1 MVSTVAMALQ
11 RQKLC
16 SGFGMKRTRR
26 TCGRGI
32 IRNIASAGTRALGNF
47 LVNKL
52 ANVIAGSGKRRT
64 VRKTAVRRTV
74 TGSSWKPSGYGMR
87 KPRKTLTRKRRTAT
101 GGARKVAR
109 KPRKTLT
116 LRRRVRRVLF

>member
-1 MVSTVAMALQ
+1 MVSSIGMALQ
-11 RQKLC
+11 RQRL
-16 SGFGMKRTRR
+16 SNGFGMRKR

-32 IRNIASAGTRALGNF
+32 IRNIASAGTRALGTF

-52 ANVIAGSGKRRT
+52 ACVIAGSGKRRT
-64 VRKTAVRRTV
+64 AIVRKTAVRRTV